1 MDSKNIDK
9 LFQEKLN
16 NLEVT
21 PNERV
26 WNSIESKLQNKKR
39 RVIPFWWYAGGVA
52 AIFLLGLFFLP
63 TTNIDN
69 SFDNNDSK
77 IIITETPKEV
87 KKTILVSKKDT
98 LKQNKKIKETIL
110 VADETVPKKSIQKR
124 RNTFKEKGETK
135 KLVSTKKAMEKI
147 FLGDNS
153 TKKTTKIENIIQKK
167 NTVTKVQTSDKKFN
181 HLQKNESK
189 KIDFTK
195 AIKKT
200 DSIFSTSDLKKRW
213 SIAPTFAVLSSNS
226 FSKSSPINQNLS
238 SSTRGQ
244 NSVSY
249 GVQVNYK
256 LNSKWTIQSG
266 IHVLE
271 TRFRNNNVVIGV
283 ITNSVNSNIIF
294 NNQNSKVLENNAIAN
309 NTDLVSNSFARLNTL
324 SGDLSQNYG
333 YIEIPVEIKYSFYN
347 TKKFNTEIVGG
358 FSSLFLT
365 QNKIDISSQFI
376 STSGLAN
383 NLNALNFSGNLGF
396 DFNYLINNHWS
407 FNLNPM
413 FKAQLN
419 TFSQRSNGFK
429 PFNVGIYTGLKY
441 RF

>member
-69 SFDNNDSK
+69 SFDKNDSK

-153 TKKTTKIENIIQKK
+153 TKKTTKIENNIQKK

>member
-1 MDSKNIDK
+1 M
-9 LFQEKLN
+9 
-16 NLEVT
+16 
-21 PNERV
+21 
-26 WNSIESKLQNKKR
+26 
-39 RVIPFWWYAGGVA
+39 
-52 AIFLLGLFFLP
+52 
-63 TTNIDN
+63 
-69 SFDNNDSK
+69 
-77 IIITETPKEV
+77 
-87 KKTILVSKKDT
+87 
-98 LKQNKKIKETIL
+98 
-110 VADETVPKKSIQKR
+110 
-124 RNTFKEKGETK
+124 
-135 KLVSTKKAMEKI
+135 
-147 FLGDNS
+147 
-153 TKKTTKIENIIQKK
+153 
-167 NTVTKVQTSDKKFN
+167 
-181 HLQKNESK
+181 
-189 KIDFTK
+189 
-195 AIKKT
+195 
-200 DSIFSTSDLKKRW
+200 
-213 SIAPTFAVLSSNS
+213 SSNS

>member
-153 TKKTTKIENIIQKK
+153 TKKTTKIENNIQKK

-181 HLQKNESK
+181 HLKKNESK

>member
-69 SFDNNDSK
+69 SFDKNDSK

-153 TKKTTKIENIIQKK
+153 TKKTTKIENNIQKK

-309 NTDLVSNSFARLNTL
+309 NTDLVSNSFARLNML

>member
-1 MDSKNIDK
+1 MDFKNIDK

-39 RVIPFWWYAGGVA
+39 RVIPFWWYAGGAA

-153 TKKTTKIENIIQKK
+153 TKKTTKIEKNIQKK

-181 HLQKNESK
+181 HLKKNESK

-419 TFSQRSNGFK
+419 TFSQRSNGFR

>member
-1 MDSKNIDK
+1 
-9 LFQEKLN
+9 
-16 NLEVT
+16 
-21 PNERV
+21 
-26 WNSIESKLQNKKR
+26 
-39 RVIPFWWYAGGVA
+39 
-52 AIFLLGLFFLP
+52 
-63 TTNIDN
+63 
-69 SFDNNDSK
+69 
-77 IIITETPKEV
+77 
-87 KKTILVSKKDT
+87 
-98 LKQNKKIKETIL
+98 
-110 VADETVPKKSIQKR
+110 
-124 RNTFKEKGETK
+124 GETK

-153 TKKTTKIENIIQKK
+153 TKKTTKIEKNIQKK
-167 NTVTKVQTSDKKFN
+167 NTVAKVQTSDKKFN

-383 NLNALNFSGNLGF
+383 NLNALNFSGNLGL

-419 TFSQRSNGFK
+419 TFSQRSNGFR

>member
-26 WNSIESKLQNKKR
+26 WNSIESKLQKKKR
-39 RVIPFWWYAGGVA
+39 RVVPFWWYAGGAA
-52 AIFLLGLFFLP
+52 AIFLLGLFFFP
-63 TTNIDN
+63 FTDNEN

-87 KKTILVSKKDT
+87 KETILVSKKDT
-98 LKQNKKIKETIL
+98 LKQNKKIEETIL
-110 VADETVPKKSIQKR
+110 VADEIVPKKSIQKR

-153 TKKTTKIENIIQKK
+153 TKKTNKLENNIQKK
-167 NTVTKVQTSDKKFN
+167 NTVTKEQTSDKKFN
-181 HLQKNESK
+181 HPKKNESK

-200 DSIFSTSDLKKRW
+200 DSIFSTSEIKKRW

-266 IHVLE
+266 VHIQE
-271 TRFRNNNVVIGV
+271 TSFKNNNVPVDIV
-283 ITNSVNSNIIF
+283 TNSVNSNVAF
-294 NNQNSKVLENNAIAN
+294 NNSNSGTPETSALVNT
-309 NTDLVSNSFARLNTL
+309 TDLISNSFSRSNNL

-333 YIEIPVEIKYSFYN
+333 YIEIPIEIKYNFYS

-365 QNKIDISSQFI
+365 QNEVDINNQFVSS
-376 STSGLAN
+376 SGLAN
-383 NLNALNFSGNLGF
+383 NLNAINFSGNFGF
-396 DFNYLINNHWS
+396 DFNYLINNKWS

-419 TFSQRSNGFK
+419 TFSKQSNGFR

>member
-1 MDSKNIDK
+1 MDFKNIDK

-39 RVIPFWWYAGGVA
+39 RVIPFWWYAGGAA

-153 TKKTTKIENIIQKK
+153 TKKTTKIEKNIQKK

-419 TFSQRSNGFK
+419 TFSQRSNGFR